1 MPPRTA
7 RRSGRALNID
17 ADDPQFIDAA
27 EQAEHRSSLLRKAR
41 ELGISGR
48 LALRADAKGF
58 KLEDLLEIEF
68 YKDCPCFP
76 EAPNVDDPIRLLI
89 DMSEFTRDD
98 TLAWLHKQAQV
109 PIHVERDEN
118 DRRQDRTGKQTLRQN
133 FIYQGVIW
141 PVIKS
146 KGAGSGDRVPWPIYE
161 QELLRAIDV
170 RWEQFPN
177 AEAAQQ
183 Y

>member
-1 MPPRTA
+1 MPPRTT
-7 RRSGRALNID
+7 RRSGRAISID
-17 ADDPQFIDAA
+17 SDDPNFIDAA
-27 EQAEHRSSLLRKAR
+27 EEAEHRSSLLRRAR

-58 KLEDLLEIEF
+58 KLEDLAGVEF

-76 EAPNVDDPIRLLI
+76 EPPALDEPLRLLI

-98 TLAWLHKQAQV
+98 TLAWLYKQGQV
-109 PIHVERDEN
+109 PIHVERDDN
-118 DRRQDRTGKQTLRQN
+118 DRRLDRTGKQILRQN
-133 FIYQGVIW
+133 YGYNGIIW

-146 KGAGSGDRVPWPIYE
+146 KGAGTADRVPWPIYE

-170 RWEQFPN
+170 RYGQFPN
-177 AEAAQQ
+177 AEEAQQ
-183 Y
+183 L